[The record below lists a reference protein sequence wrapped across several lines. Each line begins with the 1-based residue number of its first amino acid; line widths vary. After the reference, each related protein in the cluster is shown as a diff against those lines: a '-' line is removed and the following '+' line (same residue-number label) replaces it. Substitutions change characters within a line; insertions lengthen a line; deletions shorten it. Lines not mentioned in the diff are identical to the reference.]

1 MDKTLE
7 VWVIT
12 WEYSDKSAFGIVGD
26 IASFGIVGD
35 TAYEDWNAAT
45 HIAQT
50 LKDQCTGQLFK
61 VVKLGLV
68 TGALQ

>member
-1 MDKTLE
+1 MNTSPE

-12 WEYSDKSAFGIVGD
+12 WEFSDKSGYGIVGD
-26 IASFGIVGD
+26 L
-35 TAYEDWNAAT
+35 AYEDFNAAT

-50 LKDQCTGQLFK
+50 LSEQGTNKVFK
-61 VVKLGLV
+61 AVRLGLV

>member
-1 MDKTLE
+1 MNTPPE

-12 WEYSDKSAFGIVGD
+12 WEYLDKRNGYGIVGD
-26 IASFGIVGD
+26 L
-35 TAYEDWNAAT
+35 AYEDFNAAT

-50 LKDQCTGQLFK
+50 LSEQGTGKNFK
-61 VVKLGLV
+61 AVKLGLV

>member
-1 MDKTLE
+1 MSTPPE

-12 WEYSDKSAFGIVGD
+12 WEYSDKSGHGIVGD
-26 IASFGIVGD
+26 L
-35 TAYEDWNAAT
+35 AYEDFNAAT

-50 LKDQCTGQLFK
+50 LSDQDFNRIFK
-61 VVKLGLV
+61 AVKLGLV